1 MDRKMRGLTIME
13 LLVVIAIISILAGVG
28 IITYNRQVQEA
39 RLREATN
46 LLVGL
51 LEETKTRSS
60 TRAVM
65 FGIRANANANNL
77 QVCQVSPNTNCQPND
92 QCRTIN
98 LPSGITI
105 SETVIA
111 FDRMGYPR
119 NASCGPGMQSIVL
132 TAQGIDKSR
141 TICINRYG
149 RIRIVEGNQCPSEN

>member
-13 LLVVIAIISILAGVG
+13 LLVVIVIISILAGVG

-39 RLREATN
+39 KLREATN

-77 QVCQVSPNTNCQPND
+77 QVCQVSSNTNCQPND

-119 NASCGPGMQSIVL
+119 DASCGIGMQSIVL
-132 TAQGIDKSR
+132 TAQGIGKSR

>member
-13 LLVVIAIISILAGVG
+13 LLVVIVLISILAGIAVV
-28 IITYNRQVQEA
+28 IYSRQVQQA

-46 LLVGL
+46 IVVGA
-51 LEETKTRSS
+51 LEEAKSLSS

-65 FGIRANANANNL
+65 FGVRASVNANNL
-77 QVCQVSPNTNCQPND
+77 EICQVSSDANCQPNN

-98 LPSGITI
+98 LPAGITI
-105 SETVIA
+105 SEVVIA

-119 NASCGPGMQSIVL
+119 NAICGVGMQGIVL
-132 TAQGIDKSR
+132 TAESINMSR

-149 RIRIVEGNQCPSEN
+149 RIRIVEGQGCPQED

>member
-1 MDRKMRGLTIME
+1 MDRKMRGISLVE
-13 LLVVIAIISILAGVG
+13 LLVVMVLITILAGVAVS
-28 IITYNRQVQEA
+28 IYSRQVQQA

-46 LLVGL
+46 IVVGA
-51 LEETKTRSS
+51 LEEAKSLSS

-65 FGIRANANANNL
+65 FGVRANANANSL
-77 QVCQVSPNTNCQPND
+77 EICQVSSDTNCQPNN
-92 QCRTIN
+92 QCRSIN
-98 LPSGITI
+98 LPAGITI

-119 NASCGPGMQSIVL
+119 DASCGLGMQSIVL

-149 RIRIVEGNQCPSEN
+149 RIRIVEGQSCPQEN